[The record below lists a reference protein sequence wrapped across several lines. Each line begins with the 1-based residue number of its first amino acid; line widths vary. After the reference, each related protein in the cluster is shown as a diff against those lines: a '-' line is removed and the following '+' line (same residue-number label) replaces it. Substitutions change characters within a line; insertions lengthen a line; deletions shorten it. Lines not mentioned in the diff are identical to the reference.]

1 MTDEKEL
8 KPDETVTS
16 IQRHDEPEEFAIDL
30 EKMEE
35 GLKTIKRFQAMVKRL
50 LTPNV
55 DYGVIPG
62 TKKPTLLKPG
72 AEKIIKLMQL
82 SDSYQILSAQEDF
95 QKPFFAYTV
104 KCQLKSYSSG
114 KLMSEGLGSC
124 NSMESKYRYRW
135 VFDNQ
140 LPAGFD
146 RETAHTKTVG
156 RGKVYVMYRIDND
169 DICSQVNTILK
180 MAEKRAKVDAALS
193 AGRLSELFTQDI
205 EDMTDTEP
213 VNQQAAEFERDVIDQ
228 PPKNHVS
235 DSPISAAQ
243 RRQLFAVCQQYSVTQ
258 DSLKKYLQDNFKIDT
273 TTKILKSQYVVI
285 CHWVETG
292 R

>member
-30 EKMEE
+30 GKMEE

-82 SDSYQILSAQEDF
+82 SDSYQILSKEEDY
-95 QKPFFAYTV
+95 QKPFFAFTV

-114 KLMSEGLGSC
+114 KLMSEGMGQC
-124 NSMESKYRYRW
+124 NSNESKYRYRW

-146 RETAHTKTVG
+146 RETAHIKTVG
-156 RGKVYVMYRIDND
+156 RGQVYVMYRIDND

-243 RRQLFAVCQQYSVTQ
+243 RRRLFAICQQYSVTQ

-273 TTKILKSQYVVI
+273 TTKILKSQYVEI
-285 CHWVETG
+285 CHWAETG